1 VVGHF
6 CELGVAALGGAL
18 VGGFGAFVVA
28 VFGEEGGEVV
38 ALTDALVLMALAMT
52 TARTLSL
59 VARSQIAA
67 RPESVRIAD
76 SGM

>member
-1 VVGHF
+1 MFAHHIT
-6 CELGVAALGGAL
+6 VA
-18 VGGFGAFVVA
+18 
-28 VFGEEGGEVV
+28 